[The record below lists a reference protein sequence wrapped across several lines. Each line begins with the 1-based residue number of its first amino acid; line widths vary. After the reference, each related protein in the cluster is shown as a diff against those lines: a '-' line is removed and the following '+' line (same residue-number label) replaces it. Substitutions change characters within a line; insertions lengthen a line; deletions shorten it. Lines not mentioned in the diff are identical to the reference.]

1 MKKDTVSPYLR
12 YKTPSILLCES
23 KICNSYLWDLLHS
36 TIVPSPHS
44 VNLTV
49 WLFLNWISPPLVPLS
64 WVKILL
70 GLSGTLGFSL
80 TLLWLVWILQTRS
93 KYQLS
98 DVTSIPKPLVY
109 LPTGFEKMSA
119 TYLQGFY
126 NFDYTTT
133 SPVSLPSRV
142 HPSLNPVPDIIV
154 LNVTSFSQL
163 GAFSHTTSSS

>member
-64 WVKILL
+64 WVKVLL

-98 DVTSIPKPLVY
+98 DVTS
-109 LPTGFEKMSA
+109 
-119 TYLQGFY
+119 
-126 NFDYTTT
+126 N
-133 SPVSLPSRV
+133 
-142 HPSLNPVPDIIV
+142 LNPLCIFP
-154 LNVTSFSQL
+154 LALRKCQQL
-163 GAFSHTTSSS
+163 ICKDFTILTIPPPLQFHYPAESTPPWTLFPTL